1 MGLSF
6 LGVGNVFFSRMVWKE
21 TEFRVERSW
30 CFTADLLEMRVYGLF
45 IESAD
50 EWGELFNQGLFDKP
64 QPVNLTI
71 TSPNNGVTKIQVKFY
86 GLPSQNPYYR
96 EGQPPA
102 IVDVYYFTVD
112 SSSLEVIS
120 STSLI
125 QFSVKKGGNYIVQVL
140 QESEGLAAR
149 DPPNQM
155 YFAER
160 IFESENI
167 YRFSTLSGGSLCVT
181 GCFISLWGYVGKGK
195 VKKRRK

>member
-6 LGVGNVFFSRMVWKE
+6 LGVGNILFSQIKWKE

-30 CFTADLLEMRVYGLF
+30 RLTADLMEMRTYGLF

-50 EWGELFNQGLFDKP
+50 EWGELFNQGLFDQP

-71 TSPNNGVTKIQVKFY
+71 TSPNNGVTKIQVKFF
-86 GLPSQNPYYR
+86 GLPSSNPLYK
-96 EGQPPA
+96 EGQPPT

-120 STSLI
+120 SASLI
-125 QFSVKKGGNYIVQVL
+125 QFTVKKGGNYTVQVL
-140 QESEGLAAR
+140 KEGLAAS

-181 GCFISLWGYVGKGK
+181 GCFISLWGYVKKGK
-195 VKKRRK
+195 VKKRKK